1 MTSASAA
8 VHENHLSS
16 YRLRSA
22 QEVAP
27 LRQRVSGFALAV
39 GLNLL
44 ALLLLL
50 GAGAIRPAPMKP
62 SGAIIVN
69 FLTDSPEA
77 SPPRRKVIEAEQPR
91 PKEETPEPTTP
102 LAPPEPKIALPPAE
116 PLLYIPMT
124 RAEMAAADLRNMPK
138 QAAAPAASGSS
149 DDSQA
154 VGRGP
159 RGEVLYAAEWARKPT
174 DTELAGYLPPN
185 APNGWGMVA
194 CRTVPGN
201 RVDDCVEL
209 GNDPPGSRLASAVR
223 QAAWQ
228 FRVRPP
234 RKNGKPMIGE
244 WVRIRIEY
252 GRIG

>member
-1 MTSASAA
+1 M
-8 VHENHLSS
+8 
-16 YRLRSA
+16 
-22 QEVAP
+22 
-27 LRQRVSGFALAV
+27 AV

-50 GAGAIRPAPMKP
+50 GAGAIRPVPMKR
-62 SGAIIVN
+62 SGATVIDFI
-69 FLTDSPEA
+69 TDSPGRAATE
-77 SPPRRKVIEAEQPR
+77 RKVAEAEQAEPE
-91 PKEETPEPTTP
+91 EETPEPAAP
-102 LAPPEPKIALPPAE
+102 LAPPEPKVALPPAE
-116 PLLYIPMT
+116 PLLYVPMT
-124 RAEMAAADLRNMPK
+124 RAEMAAADLRNFPK
-138 QAAAPAASGSS
+138 QAAAPASSGGST
-149 DDSQA
+149 DSEA
-154 VGRGP
+154 VGKGP

-194 CRTVPGN
+194 CRTVPDN

-252 GRIG
+252 GRTG

>member
-1 MTSASAA
+1 
-8 VHENHLSS
+8 LSS

-22 QEVAP
+22 QDQTP
-27 LRQRVSGFALAV
+27 LRQRASGFALAV
-39 GLNLL
+39 GINLL
-44 ALLLLL
+44 VLLMLL
-50 GAGAIRPAPMKP
+50 GAGVVRMDPAKR
-62 SGAIIVN
+62 SGALVIDFV
-69 FLTDSPEA
+69 SEAPEPVPA
-77 SPPRRKVIEAEQPR
+77 RQKTAKAEQPR
-91 PKEETPEPTTP
+91 PVEEEAQPTLP
-102 LAPPEPKIALPPAE
+102 RVPIPKVVLPPSE

-124 RAEMAAADLRNMPK
+124 REEMAAADVRNLPK
-138 QAAAPAASGSS
+138 ATAGGGPTGSS
-149 DDSQA
+149 DDSEQ

-159 RGEVLYAAEWARKPT
+159 RGEVLYAAQWAREPT
-174 DTELAGYLPPN
+174 NAELAGYLPPG
-185 APNGWGMVA
+185 APIGWGMIA

-209 GNDPPGSRLASAVR
+209 GNDPPGSRLASAIR

-252 GRIG
+252 GRRVGGA

>member
-1 MTSASAA
+1 M
-8 VHENHLSS
+8 SS

-22 QEVAP
+22 QEITP
-27 LRQRVSGFALAV
+27 LRQRVSGLGLAV

-50 GAGAIRPAPMKP
+50 GAGALQPVPMKP
-62 SGAIIVN
+62 SGAVVVEFI
-69 FLTDSPEA
+69 TQSPEPA
-77 SPPRRKVIEAEQPR
+77 AAERPNTAAEQQSKPVEDR
-91 PKEETPEPTTP
+91 PEPKAP
-102 LAPPEPKIALPPAE
+102 LTPPEPKVKLPPAE
-116 PLLYIPMT
+116 PLLFIPMT

-138 QAAAPAASGSS
+138 APADGASGRS
-149 DDSQA
+149 DDSEA

-159 RGEVLYAAEWARKPT
+159 RGETLYAAEWARKPT
-174 DTELAGYLPPN
+174 DTELAGYLPRN

-194 CRTVPGN
+194 CRTLPGD

-234 RKNGKPMIGE
+234 RKNGKPMVGE

-252 GRIG
+252 GRIGA

>member
-1 MTSASAA
+1 
-8 VHENHLSS
+8 LSS

-50 GAGAIRPAPMKP
+50 GTAAIRPVPMKR
-62 SGAIIVN
+62 SGATVIDFI
-69 FLTDSPEA
+69 TDSPEA
-77 SPPRRKVIEAEQPR
+77 TSARPKETAAEQPR
-91 PKEETPEPTTP
+91 PEEEAPKLPTPR
-102 LAPPEPKIALPPAE
+102 APPTPKVVLPPTE
-116 PLLYIPMT
+116 PLLYVPMT
-124 RAEMAAADLRNMPK
+124 RAEMAAADLRNFPK
-138 QAAAPAASGSS
+138 QAAAPAATGKS
-149 DDSQA
+149 DDSEA

-185 APNGWGMVA
+185 APSGWGMVA

-209 GNDPPGSRLASAVR
+209 GNEPPGSRLASAVR